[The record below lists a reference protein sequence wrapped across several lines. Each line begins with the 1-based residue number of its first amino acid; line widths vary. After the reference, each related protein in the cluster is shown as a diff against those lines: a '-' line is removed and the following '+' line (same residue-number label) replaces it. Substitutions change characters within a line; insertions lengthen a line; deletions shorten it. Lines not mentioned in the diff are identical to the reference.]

1 MALRTQS
8 RHKHGELSDDQIRER
23 RTQLRRSKDRRFRGL
38 AKTLDELVRAGSL
51 LSHDPNFRYM
61 ASILVEQTL
70 DISKSDLACLYIR
83 SDPEHRSDLNLIHR
97 RGRYQVPERLSRHS
111 ELVQFV
117 EEAGETV
124 VLLERKPSP
133 FLELLLDSRMQ
144 CGIGLPIATP
154 TARLGILILNSLN
167 PNFYNRERFD
177 FLDSFAKLAGGMLHN
192 SRMYLDLRETLRR
205 VEELERYQENIFSS
219 MTNLLLTTDGRGRI
233 RYFNRAAGER
243 LGLSESDIGNDLGEY
258 FAGKIGR
265 RILREIDSA
274 RRDRLEILDMEG
286 IYKDPQREMDFSLN
300 LSPLLGRRGGHEGI
314 TLLFTDQSREKELQE
329 KMEQVVEERRLI
341 KDMFAR
347 YLSTEVV
354 SRLVESPD
362 LVKPGGDKK
371 VATIF
376 FADIRGYTSF
386 SEGREPEYI
395 IDVLNEYFSEAVEV
409 VIRHKGYIDKFIG
422 DCIMAA
428 WGVPLQ
434 TEEEDAVQAVSCAL
448 EIQEL
453 VRSKQRSFFRGEA
466 SKLKIGIGMHTGP
479 IVAGNLGS
487 SRRMNYTVIGDTV
500 NVAARLE
507 GVAEADEVIITQ
519 HTCDYIRD
527 HFKLE
532 KRKPVKV
539 KGKIQPIPIYRVL
552 RKVS

>member
-1 MALRTQS
+1 
-8 RHKHGELSDDQIRER
+8 
-23 RTQLRRSKDRRFRGL
+23 
-38 AKTLDELVRAGSL
+38 
-51 LSHDPNFRYM
+51 M

-83 SDPEHRSDLNLIHR
+83 IDPEHRSDLILMHR
-97 RGRYQVPERLSRHS
+97 RGRYGVPERLPRHS
-111 ELVQFV
+111 ELIQFV
-117 EEAGETV
+117 EESGETV

-133 FLELLLDSRMQ
+133 FQELLLDPGMQ
-144 CGIGLPIATP
+144 SGIALPISTP
-154 TARLGILILNSLN
+154 NARLGILILNSLN
-167 PNFYNRERFD
+167 PNFYDRGRFD

-192 SRMYLDLRETLRR
+192 SRMYLDLRDTLRR

-219 MTNLLLTTDGRGRI
+219 MTNLLLTTDERGRI

-243 LGLSESDIGNDLGEY
+243 LGLSESDIGKDLGKY
-258 FAGKIGR
+258 FAQKIGR
-265 RILREIDSA
+265 RILREIDGTHQNS
-274 RRDRLEILDMEG
+274 REILGMEG
-286 IYKDPQREMDFSLN
+286 IYRDAEREMDFSLN
-300 LSPLLGRRGGHEGI
+300 LSPLLGKRGGYEGI
-314 TLLFTDQSREKELQE
+314 TLLFTDQTQEKELQG
-329 KMEQVVEERRLI
+329 KMQQVVEERRVI

-395 IDVLNEYFSEAVEV
+395 IEVLNEYFSEAVEV

-434 TEEEDAVQAVSCAL
+434 TEEEDALQAVSCAL

-453 VRSKQRSFFRGEA
+453 VRSKKRSFFRGEA
-466 SKLKIGIGMHTGP
+466 SNLKIGIGMHTGP

-519 HTCDYIRD
+519 HTYDYIRD

-532 KRKPVKV
+532 KRRPVRV
-539 KGKIQPIPIYRVL
+539 KGKVQPIPIYRVL
-552 RKVS
+552 KRVS

>member
-1 MALRTQS
+1 MALLTQS
-8 RHKHGELSDDQIRER
+8 RNKQAERVDDQFFER
-23 RTQLRRSKDRRFRGL
+23 RTQLRRLKDRRFRGL

-51 LSHDPNFRYM
+51 LSQDLNFKYM

-83 SDPEHRSDLNLIHR
+83 IDPEHRSDLILMHR
-97 RGRYQVPERLSRHS
+97 RGRYGVPERLPRNS
-111 ELVQFV
+111 ELIQFV
-117 EEAGETV
+117 EESGETV

-133 FLELLLDSRMQ
+133 FQELLLDPGMQ
-144 CGIGLPIATP
+144 SGIGLPISTP
-154 TARLGILILNSLN
+154 NARLGILILNSLN
-167 PNFYNRERFD
+167 PNFYDRGRFD

-192 SRMYLDLRETLRR
+192 SRMYLDLRDTLRR

-219 MTNLLLTTDGRGRI
+219 MTNLLLTTDERGRI

-243 LGLSESDIGNDLGEY
+243 LGLSESDIGKDLGKY
-258 FAGKIGR
+258 FAQKIGR
-265 RILREIDSA
+265 RILREIDGAHQNS
-274 RRDRLEILDMEG
+274 REILGMEG
-286 IYKDPQREMDFSLN
+286 IYRDAEREMDFSLN
-300 LSPLLGRRGGHEGI
+300 LSPLLGKRGGYEGI
-314 TLLFTDQSREKELQE
+314 TLLFTDQTREKELQG
-329 KMEQVVEERRLI
+329 KMQQVVEERRVI

-395 IDVLNEYFSEAVEV
+395 IEVLNEYFSEAVEV

-434 TEEEDAVQAVSCAL
+434 TEEEDALQAVSCAL

-453 VRSKQRSFFRGEA
+453 VRSKKRSFFRGEA
-466 SKLKIGIGMHTGP
+466 SNLKIGIGMHTGP

-519 HTCDYIRD
+519 HTHDYIRD

-532 KRKPVKV
+532 KRRPVRV
-539 KGKIQPIPIYRVL
+539 KGKVKPIPIYRVL
-552 RKVS
+552 KKVS